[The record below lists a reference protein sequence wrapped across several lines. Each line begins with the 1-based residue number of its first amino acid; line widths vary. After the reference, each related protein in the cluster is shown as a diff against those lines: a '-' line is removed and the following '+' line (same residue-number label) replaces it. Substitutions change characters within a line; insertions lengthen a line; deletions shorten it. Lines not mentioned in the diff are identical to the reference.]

1 MRMLLHIMQT
11 NTLLKKY
18 DLKFNP
24 ICDDAAFMLFETI
37 EENPAIKD
45 VEFNNNVNY
54 ELRENLDTLMRK
66 RTGRMPKGRKGRKGG
81 KSKGKDKTKK
91 GKKK

>member
-1 MRMLLHIMQT
+1 M
-11 NTLLKKY
+11 
-18 DLKFNP
+18 
-24 ICDDAAFMLFETI
+24 
-37 EENPAIKD
+37 
-45 VEFNNNVNY
+45 EFNNNVNY